1 MQREIGFQKTNKPL
15 YYQSN
20 KGKISHQKKSSD
32 FKYDNSIKNMYNN
45 YYQTGDFIQPY
56 KRTQSPLSIN
66 INSNLP
72 FRINK
77 LNDTYEKLNF
87 DFNNISSIFNIN
99 TENITD
105 LPDLSNE
112 NILDFDI
119 YSPITNLDQDNNDI
133 YENNNFEDNLSPL
146 CKYGLRYIKDDI
158 YNCENVKNDKII
170 FLQSCIRGFLL
181 KKKLNFNLLNKLY
194 LERRNIKKIIIIQ
207 KNIRCFLAKLKIR
220 KKIIINYIKQKRKKA
235 INIIIKKMQSYNNKL
250 KMKKLFFI
258 KNKIEE
264 RNKYARYIQETY
276 RNYKFYSSF
285 KKLLKEMNEKYFIIY
300 PCKGKKV
307 ELIIY
312 LEENK
317 KLVQKKYTFIYNK
330 LLQCFILFINPNKL
344 DAGKYKCQFIIDDI
358 VICDKNYP
366 YTQFRN
372 ELYNII
378 EFGQNNEI
386 KEERKKKKKKK
397 EKSKI
402 GENIIREN
410 IVKDNK
416 RIKNYKNN
424 FYNDEY
430 NDELEDIKEEE
441 DEGKSTTSKDYMKK
455 IKEYIDIE
463 DIDFT
468 DEDIIN
474 IKKLKGNSILA
485 TDYKKLRED
494 LIDKNPVNK
503 EEKIRK
509 NSFKIFKFN
518 Y

>member
-1 MQREIGFQKTNKPL
+1 MEREIGIQRINNSL
-15 YYQSN
+15 YYQNN

-32 FKYDNSIKNMYNN
+32 FKYDNSIKNMYTN
-45 YYQTGDFIQPY
+45 YYQNAEFIQPY
-56 KRTQSPLSIN
+56 KRTQSPLQIN
-66 INSNLP
+66 IKSNLP

-77 LNDTYEKLNF
+77 FNDRYEKLNF
-87 DFNNISSIFNIN
+87 DFKNISSLFNIN
-99 TENITD
+99 IENIFD
-105 LPDLSNE
+105 LPDISNE

-119 YSPITNLDQDNNDI
+119 YSPITNLEQDNNEI
-133 YENNNFEDNLSPL
+133 SENNNFEENLSSL

-158 YNCENVKNDKII
+158 SNRENDIYDRIV
-170 FLQSCIRGFLL
+170 FLQSRIRGFLL
-181 KKKLNFNLLNKLY
+181 KKKLNFNLLNKIY
-194 LERRNIKKIIIIQ
+194 LERKNIKKIIILQ

-235 INIIIKKMQSYNNKL
+235 INLIINKMRSYNNTIRF
-250 KMKKLFFI
+250 KKLYFI

-264 RNKYARYIQETY
+264 RRKYAQYIQETY

-285 KKLLKEMNEKYFIIY
+285 KKLLKEINEKYFIIY

-312 LEENK
+312 LEESK
-317 KLVQKKYTFIYNK
+317 KLIQKKYIFNYNK
-330 LLQCFILFINPNKL
+330 LLQCFILFFNPNKL
-344 DAGKYKCQFIIDDI
+344 NAGKYKCQFIIDDI
-358 VICDKNYP
+358 VICDRNYP
-366 YTQFRN
+366 YTQFKN

-378 EFGQNNEI
+378 EFGKSRE
-386 KEERKKKKKKK
+386 KKGEKKKKRKKK
-397 EKSKI
+397 EKSKT

-416 RIKNYKNN
+416 KINNYKNN
-424 FYNDEY
+424 FYNENC
-430 NDELEDIKEEE
+430 NDELEDIKEED
-441 DEGKSTTSKDYMKK
+441 DEGKSTTSKDYIKK
-455 IKEYIDIE
+455 IKEYNDFE
-463 DIDFT
+463 DLDFT

-474 IKKLKGNSILA
+474 IKKLKGNNIIA
-485 TDYKKLRED
+485 TDYKKLREN
-494 LIDKNPVNK
+494 LIDKNPVSK

>member
-15 YYQSN
+15 YYQGN

-77 LNDTYEKLNF
+77 FNDTYEKLNF

-158 YNCENVKNDKII
+158 YNCENVKNDKIV

-235 INIIIKKMQSYNNKL
+235 INIIIKKMHK
-250 KMKKLFFI
+250 
-258 KNKIEE
+258 
-264 RNKYARYIQETY
+264 
-276 RNYKFYSSF
+276 
-285 KKLLKEMNEKYFIIY
+285 NEKII
-300 PCKGKKV
+300 
-307 ELIIY
+307 
-312 LEENK
+312 
-317 KLVQKKYTFIYNK
+317 F
-330 LLQCFILFINPNKL
+330 
-344 DAGKYKCQFIIDDI
+344 
-358 VICDKNYP
+358 
-366 YTQFRN
+366 
-372 ELYNII
+372 
-378 EFGQNNEI
+378 
-386 KEERKKKKKKK
+386 
-397 EKSKI
+397 
-402 GENIIREN
+402 
-410 IVKDNK
+410 
-416 RIKNYKNN
+416 
-424 FYNDEY
+424 
-430 NDELEDIKEEE
+430 
-441 DEGKSTTSKDYMKK
+441 
-455 IKEYIDIE
+455 
-463 DIDFT
+463 
-468 DEDIIN
+468 
-474 IKKLKGNSILA
+474 
-485 TDYKKLRED
+485 YKK
-494 LIDKNPVNK
+494 
-503 EEKIRK
+503 
-509 NSFKIFKFN
+509 
-518 Y
+518 